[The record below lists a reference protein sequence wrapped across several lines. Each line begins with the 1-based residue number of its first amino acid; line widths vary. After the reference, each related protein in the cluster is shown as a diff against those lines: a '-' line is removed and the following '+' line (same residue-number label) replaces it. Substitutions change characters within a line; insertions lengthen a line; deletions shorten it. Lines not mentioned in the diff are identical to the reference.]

1 MKPSRLPLDWFA
13 CGLMFVLCICW
24 GFQQVAIKL
33 TLEDVPSILQLAIR
47 SGGAA
52 LVLGVLV
59 LWREGRGAFSDGT
72 LLPGLTVGALFG
84 LEFLFIAEAL
94 NHTSAAHVS
103 VFLYTAP
110 IFAAL
115 GLHLMLAE
123 ERLSPLQW
131 LGVLVAFGGIA
142 SAFLGKSTGHSG
154 SGLLGDS
161 YAILGALAWGA
172 TTLVIRGSS
181 LSDANPVKTLFYQLA
196 GAAVLL
202 SATAI
207 ISGRTEMELTQRALV
222 SLGFQTLVIAL
233 VSYLGW
239 FWLLRRYLA
248 SRLSV
253 LSFMTPLF
261 GITFGVLILGERIES
276 SFAIGAALV
285 IAGILLVSGAEMLR
299 GRQQR
304 KALEASEA

>member
-33 TLEDVPSILQLAIR
+33 TLDDVPSILQLAIR

-115 GLHLMLAE
+115 GAYAARGGHAHVHRARRPE
-123 ERLSPLQW
+123 GRR
-131 LGVLVAFGGIA
+131 VA
-142 SAFLGKSTGHSG
+142 
-154 SGLLGDS
+154 
-161 YAILGALAWGA
+161 
-172 TTLVIRGSS
+172 
-181 LSDANPVKTLFYQLA
+181 
-196 GAAVLL
+196 
-202 SATAI
+202 
-207 ISGRTEMELTQRALV
+207 
-222 SLGFQTLVIAL
+222 
-233 VSYLGW
+233 
-239 FWLLRRYLA
+239 LRR
-248 SRLSV
+248 
-253 LSFMTPLF
+253 
-261 GITFGVLILGERIES
+261 
-276 SFAIGAALV
+276 
-285 IAGILLVSGAEMLR
+285 
-299 GRQQR
+299 
-304 KALEASEA
+304 

>member
-1 MKPSRLPLDWFA
+1 MKTSRLPLDWFA

-33 TLEDVPSILQLAIR
+33 TLDDVPSILQLGIR

-52 LVLGVLV
+52 LVLGALV
-59 LWREGRGAFSDGT
+59 LWKEGRGAFADGT
-72 LLPGLTVGALFG
+72 LLPGITVGALFG
-84 LEFLFIAEAL
+84 LEFLFIGEAL
-94 NHTSAAHVS
+94 THTSASHVS

-115 GLHLMLAE
+115 GLHLMLSE

-131 LGVLVAFGGIA
+131 LGVLVAFGGIVA
-142 SAFLGKSTGHSG
+142 AFLGKGASPAGNM
-154 SGLLGDS
+154 LLGDS
-161 YAILGALAWGA
+161 YALLGALAWGA

-181 LSDANPVKTLFYQLA
+181 LSDANPVKTLFYQLF
-196 GAAVLL
+196 GAALL
-202 SATAI
+202 LAVAAFIT
-207 ISGRTEMELTQRALV
+207 GRTEMQLTQRAIV
-222 SLGFQTLVIAL
+222 SLGFQTIVIAL

-253 LSFMTPLF
+253 LSFMTPMF
-261 GITFGVLILGERIES
+261 GVTFGVLVLGEQIHL
-276 SFAIGAALV
+276 SFAIGAVLV
-285 IAGILLVSGAEMLR
+285 VGGILLVSGAEMLR

-304 KALEASEA
+304 KALAPSEA

>member
-33 TLEDVPSILQLAIR
+33 TLDDVPSILQLAIR

-142 SAFLGKSTGHSG
+142 SAFLGKGTGHSG

>member
-33 TLEDVPSILQLAIR
+33 TLDDVPSILQLAIR

-52 LVLGVLV
+52 LVLGAVV
-59 LWREGRGAFSDGT
+59 LWREGRAAFSDGT
-72 LLPGLTVGALFG
+72 LLPGVTVGALFA
-84 LEFLFIAEAL
+84 LEFLFIGEGL
-94 NHTSAAHVS
+94 NHTSASHLS

-110 IFAAL
+110 MFAAL
-115 GLHLMLAE
+115 GLHLMLPE

-142 SAFLGKSTGHSG
+142 MAFLGQPAGAPG
-154 SGLLGDS
+154 NVLLGDG
-161 YAILGALAWGA
+161 YALLGALAWGA
-172 TTLVIRGSS
+172 TTLVIRGST
-181 LSDANPVKTLFYQLA
+181 LSEASPVKTLFYQLF
-196 GAAVLL
+196 GAALL
-202 SATAI
+202 LTAVAF
-207 ISGRTEMELTQRALV
+207 GTDQTEMQLTQRAV
-222 SLGFQTLVIAL
+222 ISLGFQVVVIAL
-233 VSYLGW
+233 VSYLAW

-261 GITFGVLILGERIES
+261 GVTFGVVVLGERIDL
-276 SFAIGAALV
+276 SFAMGAALV
-285 IAGILLVSGAEMLR
+285 LGGIVLVSGTELLR

-304 KALEASEA
+304 KALAPSEA

>member
-33 TLEDVPSILQLAIR
+33 TLDDVPSILQLAIR

-52 LVLGVLV
+52 LVLGALV
-59 LWREGRGAFSDGT
+59 LWKEGRGAFSDGT
-72 LLPGLTVGALFG
+72 LLPGITVGALFA
-84 LEFLFIAEAL
+84 LEFLFIGEGL
-94 NHTSAAHVS
+94 NHTSASHLS

-110 IFAAL
+110 MFAAL
-115 GLHLMLAE
+115 GLHLMLPE

-142 SAFLGKSTGHSG
+142 LAFLGQPAGAPG
-154 SGLLGDS
+154 NVLLGDS
-161 YAILGALAWGA
+161 YALLGALAWGA

-181 LSDANPVKTLFYQLA
+181 LSEASPVKTLFYQLF
-196 GAAVLL
+196 GAALVL
-202 SATAI
+202 TAVAF
-207 ISGRTEMELTQRALV
+207 GTGQTEMQLTQRALV
-222 SLGFQTLVIAL
+222 SLGFQVVVIAL
-233 VSYLGW
+233 VSYLAW

-261 GITFGVLILGERIES
+261 GVTFGVLVLGERIDL
-276 SFAIGAALV
+276 SFALGAAAVLG
-285 IAGILLVSGAEMLR
+285 GIVLVSGTELLR

-304 KALEASEA
+304 KALAASEA

>member
-33 TLEDVPSILQLAIR
+33 TLDDVPSILQLAIR

-52 LVLGVLV
+52 LVLGALV
-59 LWREGRGAFSDGT
+59 LWKEGRNAFRDGT
-72 LLPGLTVGALFG
+72 LLPGIAVGALFA
-84 LEFLFIAEAL
+84 LEFLFIGEGL
-94 NHTSAAHVS
+94 NHTSASHVS

-110 IFAAL
+110 MFAAL
-115 GLHLMLAE
+115 GLHLMLPE

-131 LGVLVAFGGIA
+131 FGVLVAFGGIA
-142 SAFLGKSTGHSG
+142 GAFLGKPAGAPG
-154 SGLLGDS
+154 NALLGDA
-161 YAILGALAWGA
+161 YALCGALAWGA

-181 LSDANPVKTLFYQLA
+181 LSEANPVKTLFYQLF
-196 GAAVLL
+196 GAALL
-202 SATAI
+202 LTLVAFNSGQTDMQLTRTAVI
-207 ISGRTEMELTQRALV
+207 
-222 SLGFQTLVIAL
+222 SLGFQVVVIAL
-233 VSYLGW
+233 VSYLAW

-261 GITFGVLILGERIES
+261 GVTFGVLVLGEQIDL
-276 SFAIGAALV
+276 SFAIGATLV
-285 IAGILLVSGAEMLR
+285 LVGIVLVSGAELLR
-299 GRQQR
+299 GRRPR
-304 KALEASEA
+304 KVLAASEA

>member
-33 TLEDVPSILQLAIR
+33 TLDDVPSILQLAIR

-52 LVLGVLV
+52 LVLGALV
-59 LWREGRGAFSDGT
+59 LWKEGRGAFTDGT
-72 LLPGLTVGALFG
+72 LFPGIAVGVLFA
-84 LEFLFIAEAL
+84 LEFLFIGEGL
-94 NHTSAAHVS
+94 NHTSASHLS

-110 IFAAL
+110 MFAAL
-115 GLHLMLAE
+115 GLHLMLPE
-123 ERLSPLQW
+123 ERLSPVQW

-142 SAFLGKSTGHSG
+142 TAFLGKSSG
-154 SGLLGDS
+154 ASGNVLLGDT
-161 YAILGALAWGA
+161 YALLGAVAWGA

-181 LSDANPVKTLFYQLA
+181 LSDANPVKTLFYQLF
-196 GAAVLL
+196 GAALVLTVVAL
-202 SATAI
+202 ST
-207 ISGRTEMELTQRALV
+207 GKTDMQLTQRALI
-222 SLGFQTLVIAL
+222 SLGFQVVVIAL
-233 VSYLGW
+233 MSYLAW

-261 GITFGVLILGERIES
+261 GVSFGVLVLGEQIDL
-276 SFAIGAALV
+276 SFTIGAALV
-285 IAGILLVSGAEMLR
+285 LGGIVLVSGAELLR

-304 KALEASEA
+304 KVLAPSEA

>member
-33 TLEDVPSILQLAIR
+33 TLDDVPSILQLAIR

-52 LVLGVLV
+52 LVLGILV
-59 LWREGRGAFSDGT
+59 LWKEGRGAFSDGT
-72 LLPGLTVGALFG
+72 LLPGISVGALFA
-84 LEFLFIAEAL
+84 LEFLFIGEGL
-94 NHTSAAHVS
+94 NHTSASHLS

-110 IFAAL
+110 MFAAL
-115 GLHLMLAE
+115 GLHLMLPE

-142 SAFLGKSTGHSG
+142 MAFLGQPAGAPG
-154 SGLLGDS
+154 NVLLGDS
-161 YAILGALAWGA
+161 YALLGALAWGA

-181 LSDANPVKTLFYQLA
+181 LSEASPVKTLFYQLF
-196 GAAVLL
+196 GAALVL
-202 SATAI
+202 TAVAY
-207 ISGRTEMELTQRALV
+207 GTGQTEMQLTQRALV
-222 SLGFQTLVIAL
+222 SLGFQVVVIAL
-233 VSYLGW
+233 ISYLAW

-261 GITFGVLILGERIES
+261 GVTFGVLVLGERIDL
-276 SFAIGAALV
+276 SFALGAAAVLG
-285 IAGILLVSGAEMLR
+285 GIVLVSGTELLR

-304 KALEASEA
+304 KALAASEA

>member
-33 TLEDVPSILQLAIR
+33 TLDDVPSILQLAIR

-52 LVLGVLV
+52 LVLGALV
-59 LWREGRGAFSDGT
+59 LWREGRAAFSDGT
-72 LLPGLTVGALFG
+72 LLPGVTVGALFA
-84 LEFLFIAEAL
+84 LEFLFIGEGL
-94 NHTSAAHVS
+94 NHTSASHLS

-110 IFAAL
+110 MFAAL
-115 GLHLMLAE
+115 GLHLMLPE

-142 SAFLGKSTGHSG
+142 MAFLGQPAGAPG
-154 SGLLGDS
+154 NVLLGDS
-161 YAILGALAWGA
+161 YALLGALAWGA
-172 TTLVIRGSS
+172 TTLVIRGSK
-181 LSDANPVKTLFYQLA
+181 LSEASPVKTLFYQLF
-196 GAAVLL
+196 GAALL
-202 SATAI
+202 LTAVAF
-207 ISGRTEMELTQRALV
+207 GTGQTEMQLTQRALI
-222 SLGFQTLVIAL
+222 SLGFQVVVIAL
-233 VSYLGW
+233 VSYLAW

-261 GITFGVLILGERIES
+261 GVTFGVLVLGERIDP
-276 SFAIGAALV
+276 SFALGAALV
-285 IAGILLVSGAEMLR
+285 LGGIVLVSGTELLR

-304 KALEASEA
+304 KALAPSEA

>member
-33 TLEDVPSILQLAIR
+33 TLDDVPSILQLAIR

-52 LVLGVLV
+52 LVLGALV
-59 LWREGRGAFSDGT
+59 LWKEGRSAFTDGT
-72 LLPGLTVGALFG
+72 LLPGIAVGVLFA
-84 LEFLFIAEAL
+84 LEFLFIGEGL
-94 NHTSAAHVS
+94 NHTSASHLS

-110 IFAAL
+110 MFAAL
-115 GLHLMLAE
+115 GLHLMLPE
-123 ERLSPLQW
+123 ERLSPVQW

-142 SAFLGKSTGHSG
+142 TAFLGQPSG
-154 SGLLGDS
+154 ASGNVLLGDT
-161 YAILGALAWGA
+161 YALLGAVAWGA

-181 LSDANPVKTLFYQLA
+181 LSEANPVKTLFYQLF
-196 GAAVLL
+196 GAALVLTGVAL
-202 SATAI
+202 ST
-207 ISGRTEMELTQRALV
+207 GKTDMQLTQRALI
-222 SLGFQTLVIAL
+222 SLSFQVVVIAL
-233 VSYLGW
+233 MSYLAW

-261 GITFGVLILGERIES
+261 GVSFGVLVLGEQIDL
-276 SFAIGAALV
+276 SFTVGAALV
-285 IAGILLVSGAEMLR
+285 LGGIVLVSGAELLR

-304 KALEASEA
+304 KVLAPSQV